1 MVFSWTKIQMIC
13 CLIPGSG
20 SGWRGHANTALG
32 PQGPV
37 ESSFADERVLQEL
50 QTWIQGSYAPSEIN
64 WRANSHRRGFP
75 TWSENIWEQEK
86 NQVQQVPL
94 PRTQVSQIHPGEA
107 SQKWPGS
114 CAVDKK
120 QCQGPLSVVSWT
132 NLMGGWGQRWTTPL
146 IIKPPWVAN
155 TQLHTNAFSISLGLS
170 VGKLESEDEVSTRDK
185 HWWKFGDLGDS
196 NSIVAIGKQ
205 GIICNEITDIGN
217 LDDGMGYIWTQLI

>member
-1 MVFSWTKIQMIC
+1 MIC
-13 CLIPGSG
+13 CLICTRKWVWLKGSCQYCAG
-20 SGWRGHANTALG
+20 ATRSCW
-32 PQGPV
+32 V
-37 ESSFADERVLQEL
+37 ERLERVLQES

-75 TWSENIWEQEK
+75 TLSENIREQEK

-132 NLMGGWGQRWTTPL
+132 NLIGGWGQRWTTPL

-155 TQLHTNAFSISLGLS
+155 TQLHTNAFSISLS
-170 VGKLESEDEVSTRDK
+170 VGKWR
-185 HWWKFGDLGDS
+185 
-196 NSIVAIGKQ
+196 
-205 GIICNEITDIGN
+205 
-217 LDDGMGYIWTQLI
+217 